1 MIHSKESMPVQTPV
15 AQSSPVQLAAFGL
28 ALGAWAG
35 VLCVG
40 LDLGTAR
47 SLLTYSDSVQLA
59 AFVGVLSAAACA
71 PLCLLVVLAC
81 RLFLRRLP
89 ETVVLA
95 VLIGAVTQAVLIYI
109 LNVTWTLATL
119 PLPWLLAMA
128 ALQVMRPAGA
138 GEWLS
143 RAVALLLAG
152 TLCTAALLAV
162 QSAVSWL
169 FVHLIAAAAM
179 LCMLIAAQRLA
190 ARRPIV
196 VLTPLLVVAGAVGSL
211 ADGSRAWEFQ
221 EIDAIVST
229 QPAATRSNDAPVRPP
244 HVVMIVLDTTR
255 RDHLGCYG
263 ETRGL
268 TPRLDRV
275 AADGAVYLDFIS
287 PGAWTVPTHASLFTG
302 YFPHT
307 HGCGS
312 QQHRWLDDGFHT
324 LAEMLA
330 GVGYQTVGL
339 TANSY
344 LAEANLMQGFS
355 DFVVLNDRWHH
366 VELYRALH
374 ALGAPSK
381 WCDQGAAEG
390 VAALK
395 EWLDHRRRPQKPVF
409 LFINLMEAHWR
420 QFPPMDWRMRYLPP
434 DVGYVEAS
442 RVSAGFHGVLWTAGK
457 PRTPRAEEI
466 MRGLYAAD
474 VAYQDEMLGRM
485 LDLLEERLGRDN
497 TMLIVTSDH
506 GEGLGEAG
514 LWEHVFSLND
524 VLIHVPMIVRYPRLF
539 PAGLRV
545 SGQAQLVD
553 VVPTVFDV
561 IGRPCPVTDLPGRSL
576 LPDKFTPHEYAY
588 SQVHPYWG
596 HLERMSAITGL
607 QEDIRRFTSHLRVVR
622 TTDFK
627 FVWSSDDAH
636 QLYDLNADPREESN
650 VIDRH
655 PEMARR
661 LGVELDSWWSQL
673 PPYRPRTGAQGDRKR
688 SGRGMGRIID
698 LGYMEE
704 RR

>member
-1 MIHSKESMPVQTPV
+1 MIHAKAPTPTQPPH
-15 AQSSPVQLAAFGL
+15 AASSPAQLAAFGL

-40 LDLGTAR
+40 LDLGAVG
-47 SLLTYSDSVQLA
+47 SHLSYADSVQLVA
-59 AFVGVLSAAACA
+59 VVGGLSAVACA
-71 PLCLLVVLAC
+71 PLCLLIVLAC
-81 RLFLRRLP
+81 RLVFPRFA

-95 VLIGAVTQAVLIYI
+95 ILIGAVTQAVLIYV
-109 LNVTWTLATL
+109 LNATWIMATL
-119 PLPWLLAMA
+119 PLPWLLAMG
-128 ALQVMRPAGA
+128 ALHTLRPAGA
-138 GEWLS
+138 GDWLS
-143 RAVALLLAG
+143 RAVASLLVGALG
-152 TLCTAALLAV
+152 IAALLAV
-162 QSAVSWL
+162 QSAVSWAL
-169 FVHLIAAAAM
+169 VHVFVAAA
-179 LCMLIAAQRLA
+179 LLGLLFAAQRLA
-190 ARRPIV
+190 VRRPIAL
-196 VLTPLLVVAGAVGSL
+196 LTPLLLLAAAIGAL
-211 ADGSRAWEFQ
+211 ADGSRSWESQ
-221 EIDAIVST
+221 EVDAIVAT
-229 QPAATRSNDAPVRPP
+229 QPAATRADDAPVRPP
-244 HVVMIVLDTTR
+244 HVVLIVLDTTR

-275 AADGAVYLDFIS
+275 AAEGTVYADFIN

-344 LAEANLMQGFS
+344 LAESNLMQGFS
-355 DFVVLNDRWHH
+355 EFVVLNDRWHG
-366 VELYRALH
+366 VELYRGLH
-374 ALGAPSK
+374 ALGAPFK
-381 WCDQGAAEG
+381 WSDQGSTEG
-390 VAALK
+390 LTALK
-395 EWLDHRRRPQKPVF
+395 EWLDRRRKPQKPVF
-409 LFINLMEAHWR
+409 IFVNLMEAHWR
-420 QFPPMDWRMRYLPP
+420 QFPPMKWRMRYLPP
-434 DVGYVEAS
+434 DVSYVEAS

-457 PRTPRAEEI
+457 PRTRRAEEI

-485 LDLLEERLGRDN
+485 LDLLDQRLGRDN
-497 TMLIVTSDH
+497 TLLIVTSDH

-524 VLIHVPMIVRYPRLF
+524 VLIHVPMIIRYPRLF
-539 PAGLRV
+539 PAGARI

-553 VVPTVFDV
+553 VLPTVFDV

-588 SQVHPYWG
+588 AQVHPYWG

-607 QEDIRRFTSHLRVVR
+607 EEDIHRFTSHLRVVR

-627 FVWSSDDAH
+627 FVWSSDGAH
-636 QLYDLNADPREESN
+636 QLYDLRADPREETN

-655 PEMARR
+655 TEIARR
-661 LGVELDSWWSQL
+661 LAEEL
-673 PPYRPRTGAQGDRKR
+673 
-688 SGRGMGRIID
+688 
-698 LGYMEE
+698 E
-704 RR
+704 R